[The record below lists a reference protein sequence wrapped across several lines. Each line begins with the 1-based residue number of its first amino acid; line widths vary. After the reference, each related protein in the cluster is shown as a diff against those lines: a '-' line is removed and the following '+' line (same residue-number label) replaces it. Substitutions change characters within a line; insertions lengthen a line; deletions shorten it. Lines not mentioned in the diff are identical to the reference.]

1 MNGSD
6 ITSQEFGDFYIRN
19 REKFISIA
27 QSYVRDRQAA
37 EDIVGEVFALLWS
50 RRQSIGISSSLEA
63 YVLRAVKNRALN
75 YLRDVIHKMEKD
87 NRIDSEQYNAILV
100 DTDILASDSLGFI
113 LHSEVSEIFNK
124 ILCDM
129 PERTRKIFLA
139 SRFNGK
145 TYSEIADHFGVTER
159 IVKRDIQTTLKD
171 LRTALK
177 DYLPVFLLLY
187 PHFF

>member
-87 NRIDSEQYNAILV
+87 NRIDYEQYNAILV
-100 DTDILASDSLGFI
+100 DTDILGFI

-124 ILCDM
+124 ILSDM

>member
-75 YLRDVIHKMEKD
+75 YLRDVINKM
-87 NRIDSEQYNAILV
+87 
-100 DTDILASDSLGFI
+100 
-113 LHSEVSEIFNK
+113 
-124 ILCDM
+124 
-129 PERTRKIFLA
+129 
-139 SRFNGK
+139 
-145 TYSEIADHFGVTER
+145 
-159 IVKRDIQTTLKD
+159 
-171 LRTALK
+171 
-177 DYLPVFLLLY
+177 
-187 PHFF
+187 

>member
-6 ITSQEFGDFYIRN
+6 ITSQEFGDFYIGN

-50 RRQSIGISSSLEA
+50 KRQSIGISSSLEA

-87 NRIDSEQYNAILV
+87 NRILS
-100 DTDILASDSLGFI
+100 
-113 LHSEVSEIFNK
+113 
-124 ILCDM
+124 DM

-145 TYSEIADHFGVTER
+145 TYSEIADYFGVTER
-159 IVKRDIQTTLKD
+159 IVKRDIQATLKD

>member
-6 ITSQEFGDFYIRN
+6 ITSQEFGDFYIGN

-50 RRQSIGISSSLEA
+50 KRQSIGISSSLEA

-87 NRIDSEQYNAILV
+87 NRIDSEQYNAMLV

-124 ILCDM
+124 ILSDM

-139 SRFNGK
+139 SCFNGK
-145 TYSEIADHFGVTER
+145 TYSEIADYFGVTER
-159 IVKRDIQTTLKD
+159 IVKRDIQATLKD